1 MCYYKNTMIY
11 AVVGLYPK
19 PNVATISISC
29 DTTQFKIWCRPVKF
43 ESAIAYNVSL
53 HIYFNINIK

>member
-1 MCYYKNTMIY
+1 MIY

-53 HIYFNINIK
+53 DIFLNMKIK